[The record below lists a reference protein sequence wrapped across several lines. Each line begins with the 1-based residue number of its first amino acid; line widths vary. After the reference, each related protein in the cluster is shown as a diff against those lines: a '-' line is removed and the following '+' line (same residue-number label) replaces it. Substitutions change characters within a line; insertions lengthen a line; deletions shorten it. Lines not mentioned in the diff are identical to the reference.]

1 MTPMIDFSVAMLTA
15 LSDFLLSEP
24 VFYLFGLICFCFV
37 VKAFKILITPGKGV
51 K

>member
-24 VFYLFGLICFCFV
+24 VFYLFGLVCFLFI
-37 VKAFKILITPGKGV
+37 VKAFKILVSKKGGY
-51 K
+51 